1 MRPGGVFCVQIHQ
14 STHTRTG
21 TAHNQPHEKPLST
34 IEEWGGRRGGGSLF
48 SCNTP
53 LVNGDAGGGGRRN
66 GGGGRRVDVECIL
79 RAAATAAAATAT
91 FS

>member
-14 STHTRTG
+14 STHKSTG

-34 IEEWGGRRGGGSLF
+34 IEEWGGRRGRGSLF
-48 SCNTP
+48 SDTP

-66 GGGGRRVDVECIL
+66 GGGEEEESGC
-79 RAAATAAAATAT
+79 
-91 FS
+91 